1 MRIEIP
7 ENNSGVIHIELD
19 EAGNLK
25 IIYKDGHVPKLIT
38 DTFPSPFGACHL
50 TMDPFTFPPH
60 KQGGEKLIISKEP
73 CDCDTCRKE
82 RGELFRDR
90 MYVCHVCGNKRCPKI
105 ENHRFKCTGSNDLNQ
120 IGELEDV

>member
-7 ENNSGVIHIELD
+7 ENNSGVSHIEINHNND
-19 EAGNLK
+19 VIIHYHDGRAHDAGGDNK
-25 IIYKDGHVPKLIT
+25 IIT
-38 DTFPSPFGACHL
+38 DHCVSQF
-50 TMDPFTFPPH
+50 TMYIPPLD
-60 KQGGEKLIISKEP
+60 KTLSIRRIKE
-73 CDCDTCRKE
+73 CDCHTCRKE

-90 MYVCHVCGNKRCPKI
+90 MYVCHVCGNKRCSKI